1 MDRQDDKQFKNDK
14 KKPLPRDRR
23 EEHDYRKDYKTRPIK
38 KTETIKGGK
47 KDDTSPHGPNK
58 KDKYPDYKPKDDGGG
73 TKVPKKPAPKSPM
86 SPAAKKLKRT
96 ASRSK

>member
-47 KDDTSPHGPNK
+47 KDDTSPHGPNTSQK
-58 KDKYPDYKPKDDGGG
+58 MMVA
-73 TKVPKKPAPKSPM
+73 VP
-86 SPAAKKLKRT
+86 RYQ
-96 ASRSK
+96 RSQLLRAL